1 MGFLILIYMGT
12 WHVKMDVIFH
22 SRAQEEMTFYQVW
35 GSPVVQ
41 LLWVLPAD
49 NLICSSEG
57 LHSLFPWQDWSKGAR
72 TWECLRI
79 AKLKTLHMW
88 RRQWECEVL
97 KWDSK
102 SRAEMAG
109 QGDSAA
115 LRRTQIGRA
124 EHNLTL
130 EGKIIQSGSEYET
143 SGLHLFHCQFSRSAN
158 LKVLSVDTSGNS
170 FVQIILH
177 FILRA

>member
-1 MGFLILIYMGT
+1 
-12 WHVKMDVIFH
+12 
-22 SRAQEEMTFYQVW
+22 
-35 GSPVVQ
+35 
-41 LLWVLPAD
+41 
-49 NLICSSEG
+49 
-57 LHSLFPWQDWSKGAR
+57 
-72 TWECLRI
+72 
-79 AKLKTLHMW
+79 
-88 RRQWECEVL
+88 
-97 KWDSK
+97 
-102 SRAEMAG
+102 MAG

-143 SGLHLFHCQFSRSAN
+143 SGLHLFHCQFSCFAN

-177 FILRA
+177 FILRAK